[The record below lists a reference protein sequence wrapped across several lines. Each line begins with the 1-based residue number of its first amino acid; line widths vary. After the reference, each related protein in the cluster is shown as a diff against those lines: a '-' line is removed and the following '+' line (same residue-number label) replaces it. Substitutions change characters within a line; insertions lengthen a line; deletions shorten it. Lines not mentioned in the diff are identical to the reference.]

1 MTDLHRR
8 RHRALSPGIPFVNMQ
23 IGATDRRTKNTNQ
36 DVELAHRRNRHFL
49 QPKPRTTLS
58 FHQRLHRPHRMKYLL
73 RSGTIV
79 CRKFFASWPGGVRPS
94 CIRGT
99 PVYSVQ
105 VRLLAL
111 DPALRNCGYAILEK
125 EGSKVRAIHYGV
137 IRNKVQLSMPGCLVE
152 IHRQI
157 EELIRLHAPEECAVE
172 GLIYV
177 QNTRTAITLGAARG
191 SALLAA
197 AQHGLPI
204 YEYPP
209 RRVKQ
214 AVVGRGAA
222 QKAQIAF
229 MVRTLLG
236 LVETPDAD
244 AADALAIGLTHFQM
258 HSSPL
263 ATLRGNRPL

>member
-1 MTDLHRR
+1 M
-8 RHRALSPGIPFVNMQ
+8 SVYC
-23 IGATDRRTKNTNQ
+23 
-36 DVELAHRRNRHFL
+36 RN
-49 QPKPRTTLS
+49 
-58 FHQRLHRPHRMKYLL
+58 
-73 RSGTIV
+73 
-79 CRKFFASWPGGVRPS
+79 
-94 CIRGT
+94 
-99 PVYSVQ
+99 

-111 DPALRNCGYAILEK
+111 DPALRTSGYAILEK
-125 EGSKVRAIHYGV
+125 NGVKVRALHYGV
-137 IRNKVQLSMPGCLVE
+137 IRNKPQLSMPGCLVE

-214 AVVGRGAA
+214 AIVGRGGA
-222 QKAQIAF
+222 QKAQIGF
-229 MVRTLLG
+229 MVRSILRLN
-236 LVETPDAD
+236 ETPEAD
-244 AADALAIGLTHFQM
+244 AADALAIGLTHFQT

-263 ATLRGNRPL
+263 VVHQAIRPL

>member
-1 MTDLHRR
+1 
-8 RHRALSPGIPFVNMQ
+8 
-23 IGATDRRTKNTNQ
+23 
-36 DVELAHRRNRHFL
+36 
-49 QPKPRTTLS
+49 
-58 FHQRLHRPHRMKYLL
+58 
-73 RSGTIV
+73 
-79 CRKFFASWPGGVRPS
+79 
-94 CIRGT
+94 
-99 PVYSVQ
+99 

-111 DPALRNCGYAILEK
+111 DPALRNSGYAILEK
-125 EGSKVRAIHYGV
+125 EGSKVRAVHYGV
-137 IRNKVQLSMPGCLVE
+137 IRNKAQLSMPGCLVE

-204 YEYPP
+204 YEYP

-236 LVETPDAD
+236 LIETPDAD

-263 ATLRGNRPL
+263 AILRGNHPL